1 MSTKVAQNILYL
13 TSKKTID
20 FSADVFKIILMT
32 SGFAY
37 NRASHHKYSDV
48 SASELG
54 TGNGYTQAS
63 KVLSGVSVTR
73 NDTLF
78 KTVVSWANPSWTASG
93 GSIGPTA
100 GAFIYDD
107 THADDPLVQY
117 IDFGGDGTEP
127 DGGTFTITNPKIEFT
142 T

>member
-1 MSTKVAQNILYL
+1 MATKVTQNILYL
-13 TSKKTID
+13 TSKKAID
-20 FSADVFKIILMT
+20 FSADSFKIILMV
-32 SGFAY
+32 SGFTY
-37 NRASHHKYSDV
+37 NRAPHHKYSDV

-54 TGNGYTQAS
+54 TGNGYTQAT
-63 KVLSGVSVTR
+63 KVLTGVTVTR
-73 NDTLF
+73 DDTLF
-78 KTVVSWANPSWTASG
+78 KTVVTWANPQWTASG
-93 GSIGPTA
+93 GSIGPSP

-127 DGGTFTITNPKIEFT
+127 DGGTFTRTNPKTEFT